1 MTEPAGDEKIAGT
14 LNRDRLL
21 ILFSYLIRI
30 SSGFLFSSIILFFTE
45 RIAILDVVI
54 IMSVGLVLSYFLIR
68 GDAVIID
75 QLISYFRKK
84 NSGREPA
91 ASVLPLNPNE
101 KYLLTFTDELT
112 ELRWLISSAEQKSA
126 LAYKNLIS
134 ENIYRTEIARH
145 LPFPLILIDGR
156 GYIEECNQQAR
167 LLFDPITI
175 AEPIDFFIRS
185 DEVLQKIQQVRNGAI
200 PAGET
205 QMTLRGA
212 FVRHFTVL
220 ISQFIIDDVPRI
232 AVIFIDRS
240 AAIETERMRTD
251 FVANVSHELRTPLTS
266 ILGFVE
272 TLQGPAGQDKTT
284 RAKFL
289 AILQQQS
296 ERMVRLVAD
305 QLSLSRIEQT
315 ENVQPTAII
324 NLTEMAERVLTS
336 LEKQAATANITL
348 SITAPPLPV
357 LMHGEADE
365 LIQMIQNLTE
375 NAIRYGRQGGFVKI
389 TINNNTSHPSFP
401 DEGGCFSLA
410 VSDDGDGIAEE
421 HLPRLTERFYRVD
434 AGRSREI
441 GGTGLGLAIVKHII
455 NRHRGV
461 MEITSHIGT
470 GTTFTIYLPMI
481 EQTNSAYQEQ

>member
-1 MTEPAGDEKIAGT
+1 MTEQAGREKIAGGR
-14 LNRDRLL
+14 NRNRLL
-21 ILFSYLIRI
+21 ISLPHLIRM
-30 SSGFLFSSIILFFTE
+30 SSGFLFSAIILLFAE
-45 RIAILDVVI
+45 RITMLDVAI
-54 IMSVGLVLSYFLIR
+54 IMSVGIVLSYFLIR

-75 QLISYFRKK
+75 QLVSYFRQKEL
-84 NSGREPA
+84 SEEPA
-91 ASVLPLNPNE
+91 ASVPTMHLNE
-101 KYLLTFTDELT
+101 KYLTNATDGLT
-112 ELRWLISSAEQKSA
+112 ELRWLVSSAEQKSA
-126 LAYKNLIS
+126 LAHKNLIS
-134 ENIYRTEIARH
+134 DNIYRTEIMRH
-145 LPFPLILIDGR
+145 LPFPLMLVDGR
-156 GYIEECNQQAR
+156 GYVEEYNEQAD
-167 LLFDPITI
+167 LLFGPITI
-175 AEPIDFFIRS
+175 AKPVDFAIRS
-185 DEVLQKIQQVRNGAI
+185 NDVLQKIQQVSDGTI

-205 QMTLRGA
+205 QMTLRGT
-212 FVRHFTVL
+212 FVQHFTVL
-220 ISQFIIDDVPRI
+220 ISQFITDDVPRI

-240 AAIETERMRTD
+240 AAIEAEKMRAD

-272 TLQGPAGQDKTT
+272 TLQGVAGQDEAI

-315 ENVQPTAII
+315 ENVQPEAII

-336 LEKQAATANITL
+336 LEKQAGAANITL

-357 LMHGEADE
+357 LVRGEADE

-375 NAIRYGRQGGFVKI
+375 NAIRYGHQGGFVKVI
-389 TINNNTSHPSFP
+389 IDNRTSHPSITHK
-401 DEGGCFSLA
+401 DGCFSVA

-441 GGTGLGLAIVKHII
+441 GGTGLGLAIVKHIV

-461 MEITSHIGT
+461 MDITSHIGT

-481 EQTNSAYQEQ
+481 KQADTSQ

>member
-1 MTEPAGDEKIAGT
+1 MTEQAGREKIAGGR
-14 LNRDRLL
+14 NWNRLL
-21 ILFSYLIRI
+21 ISLPHLIRM
-30 SSGFLFSSIILFFTE
+30 SSGFLFSAIILLFAE
-45 RIAILDVVI
+45 RITMLDVAI
-54 IMSVGLVLSYFLIR
+54 IMSVGIVLSYFLIR
-68 GDAVIID
+68 EETVIID
-75 QLISYFRKK
+75 QLVSYFRQKEL
-84 NSGREPA
+84 SEEPA
-91 ASVLPLNPNE
+91 ASVPTMHLNE
-101 KYLLTFTDELT
+101 KYLTNATDGLT
-112 ELRWLISSAEQKSA
+112 ELRWLVSSAEQKSA
-126 LAYKNLIS
+126 LAHRNLIS
-134 ENIYRTEIARH
+134 DNIYRTEILRH
-145 LPFPLILIDGR
+145 LPFPLMLVDGR
-156 GYIEECNQQAR
+156 GYVEEYNEQAD
-167 LLFDPITI
+167 LLFGPITI
-175 AEPIDFFIRS
+175 AKPVDFAIRS
-185 DEVLQKIQQVRNGAI
+185 NDVLQKIQQVSDGTI

-205 QMTLRGA
+205 QMTLRGT
-212 FVRHFTVL
+212 FVQHFTVL
-220 ISQFIIDDVPRI
+220 ISQFITDDVPRI

-240 AAIETERMRTD
+240 AAIEAEKMRAD

-266 ILGFVE
+266 ILGFLE
-272 TLQGPAGQDKTT
+272 TLQGVAGQDEAI

-315 ENVQPTAII
+315 ENVQPEAII

-336 LEKQAATANITL
+336 LEKQAGAVNITL

-357 LMHGEADE
+357 LVRGEADE

-375 NAIRYGRQGGFVKI
+375 NAIRYGHQGGFVKVI
-389 TINNNTSHPSFP
+389 INNRTSHPSITHK
-401 DEGGCFSLA
+401 DGCFSVA

-441 GGTGLGLAIVKHII
+441 GGTGLGLAIVKHIV

-461 MEITSHIGT
+461 MDITSHIGT

-481 EQTNSAYQEQ
+481 KQADTSQ